1 MSNTKFNQDTTP
13 IAVIIP
19 AAGFGKRMGGEIAKQ
34 FIAIGG
40 KTILAHTVEKI
51 QTWAKHYQ
59 HKIIIMIALSDGVE
73 SPIDISTD
81 KDNTDNIMT
90 CIGGK
95 ERADSVANALSVI
108 AEQFTD
114 SHTDSLPKWVMVH
127 DAARPLVDIDDIEKL
142 YQALKD
148 DDIGGIL
155 AEKVTATVKKAQ
167 PTNNGTVI
175 TDTVPRDDLWL
186 AQTPQLFRFD
196 LLQQSLQGNR
206 QHLTDEASG
215 IEQMGLS
222 VQIIEGN
229 RNNIKITTPD
239 DLRFFEMQM
248 SFIQKR

>member
-1 MSNTKFNQDTTP
+1 MPNQSTTP

-19 AAGFGKRMGGEIAKQ
+19 AAGFGKRMGGDVAKQ
-34 FIAIGG
+34 FLSVAG
-40 KTILAHTVEKI
+40 KTILAHTVDKI

-59 HKIIIMIALSDGVE
+59 HNIIIMIALSDGVDLP
-73 SPIDISTD
+73 SDIA
-81 KDNTDNIMT
+81 NTDNIIT

-95 ERADSVANALSVI
+95 ERADSVANALSVL
-108 AEQFTD
+108 ADTFTD
-114 SHTDSLPKWVMVH
+114 NPPQWAMVH

-155 AEKVTATVKKAQ
+155 AEKITATVKKAHH
-167 PTNNGTVI
+167 TSTGNII

-196 LLQQSLQGNR
+196 LLKKSLQGER
-206 QHLTDEASG
+206 QYLTDEASG
-215 IEQMGLS
+215 IEAMGLS
-222 VQIIEGN
+222 VKIIEGN

-239 DLRFFEMQM
+239 DLTFFTAQLL
-248 SFIQKR
+248 